1 MKKRRM
7 TSHRSLT
14 LTIGEEKT
22 KAGRIPNSGPDISV
36 SAIAPAVKAKLHLD
50 QALARFK
57 ACLLGGLAIG
67 GGALLGMGDLS
78 IARRAPFRRWCISDP
93 TSPVRWEKIPFAHG
107 LRSDFW
113 RRGSPPKRRPPRAI
127 NDQKTNKYQS
137 VNSAH
142 FSR

>member
-1 MKKRRM
+1 MKKRGM
-7 TSHRSLT
+7 TSHTSLR

-22 KAGRIPNSGPDISV
+22 KAGIIPHSGPDISV

-93 TSPVRWEKIPFAHG
+93 ISP
-107 LRSDFW
+107 
-113 RRGSPPKRRPPRAI
+113 
-127 NDQKTNKYQS
+127 
-137 VNSAH
+137 
-142 FSR
+142 SR